1 MRHQRAFTL
10 IELMVVVVVLAILA
24 LVAVPAF
31 NDFILVQRLKGIGAQ
46 LTTDLQYGR
55 SEAVSRNIA
64 MRFLF
69 GQDETKTCYTLYVIP
84 AVAGATNALRCDCL
98 AGVGNACGTSL
109 AVEVRTVVVPRSG
122 RVTVLPTDADPAFG
136 FDHVTGGLLAIP
148 TDNSPTPLASFT
160 IETAIDSA
168 RKLRTAI
175 GPAGR
180 VTVCSIAGSLGTT
193 PC

>member
-69 GQDETKTCYTLYVIP
+69 GQDETKTCYTLYTVP
-84 AVAGATNALRCDCL
+84 NGSDPNLRCDCR
-98 AGVGNACGTSL
+98 AGVGNACGSTS
-109 AVEVRTVVVPRSG
+109 ATEVRTVVVPRSNS
-122 RVTVLPTDADPAFG
+122 VTVLAIEDDPAFAI
-136 FDHVTGGLLAIP
+136 DHVTGGLLSIP
-148 TDNSPTPLASFT
+148 SDWFPGPLQSFT
-160 IETAIDSA
+160 IETSIDGA
-168 RKLRTAI
+168 RKLRTVI
-175 GPAGR
+175 GSAGR
-180 VTVCSIAGSLGTT
+180 VTVCSAAGSLGAT
-193 PC
+193 PCL

>member
-69 GQDETKTCYTLYVIP
+69 GQDETKTCYTLYTVP
-84 AVAGATNALRCDCL
+84 PGSSTGLRCDCL
-98 AGVGNACGTSL
+98 EGVGNACGSTG
-109 AVEVRTVVVPRSG
+109 ATEVRTVVVPRSAG
-122 RVTVLPTDADPAFG
+122 VTVLAIDEDPAFAI
-136 FDHVTGGLLAIP
+136 DHVTGGLLAIP
-148 TDNSPTPLASFT
+148 SDQLSSPLAAFT
-160 IETAIDSA
+160 IETSIDDA
-168 RKLRTAI
+168 RKLRTVI
-175 GPAGR
+175 GRAGR
-180 VTVCSIAGSLGTT
+180 VTVCSAAGSLGVT